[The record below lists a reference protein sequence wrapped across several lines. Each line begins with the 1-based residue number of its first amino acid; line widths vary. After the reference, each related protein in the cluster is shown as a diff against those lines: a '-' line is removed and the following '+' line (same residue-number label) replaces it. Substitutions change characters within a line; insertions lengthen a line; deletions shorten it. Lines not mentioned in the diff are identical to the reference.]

1 MIKGEYPL
9 KSIFLKILKYFIII
23 FFSLQI
29 IRGEDSLDV
38 ELNLDSL
45 WENYEWE
52 EIQDVVDVY
61 AEVEQITAVAGVRGS
76 EAKYEIFKYLYY
88 RKSMKSKKMKKN

>member
-52 EIQDVVDVY
+52 EIQEVTDVY

>member
-52 EIQDVVDVY
+52 EIQEVTDVY

-88 RKSMKSKKMKKN
+88 RKSMKSKKIKKN